1 MYTLLTN
8 KGITYR
14 ILDMPAE
21 ALEDFFNAS
30 KLLTDVNKVRLK
42 KKNHRKASK
51 FKFKRFIA

>member
-42 KKNHRKASK
+42 KIKKKNVTKKLQNSNL
-51 FKFKRFIA
+51 

>member
-42 KKNHRKASK
+42 KIKKK
-51 FKFKRFIA
+51 T